1 MVSTPSPFRDAV
13 ADAATVNRSLDG
25 LRGLAARPT
34 LLYGAGAYA
43 DEVADFLATL
53 DVEPV
58 GSIVDPQYV
67 RPGLYSFESARREF
81 GDHNCV
87 IAHVRSFAESWKS
100 AERGLSG
107 RTDGLV
113 PLDCRFWRTHAS
125 HASPAALDGL
135 DWLYSQLTDDR
146 SRQTLVAW
154 VDTKR
159 TYRVG
164 RLPALRSRPQYF
176 PFDLPDFAPRADDV
190 VVDAGAY
197 TGDTLSEMLS
207 LLPDQ
212 RVARYVA
219 FEPDSRNAA
228 RIRELASQRDWGF
241 VDVVERGAWRTS
253 GELRFDAKGDS
264 RSSVSDAG
272 LQTIAVDT
280 IDARELAPT
289 FIKMDIEGAE
299 IAALEGAAET
309 IRRHAPRLAIAVYHS
324 LDDLLRVPKLLKELR
339 SDYQLDLR
347 AHSDYSEELVLY
359 ARRRDT
365 GRAGAP

>member
-1 MVSTPSPFRDAV
+1 MVSTTSPFRDAV
-13 ADAATVNRSLDG
+13 ADAATVNRSIDG

-53 DVEPV
+53 DVAPV

-81 GDHNCV
+81 GDYNCV
-87 IAHVRSFAESWKS
+87 IAHVRSFEESWKS
-100 AERGLSG
+100 AAVGLSG

-125 HASPAALDGL
+125 HAAPEGL
-135 DWLYSQLTDDR
+135 DWLYNQLTDDR

-159 TYRVG
+159 TFRVG
-164 RLPALRSRPQYF
+164 RLPVLRSRPQYF
-176 PFDLPDFAPRADDV
+176 PLDLPGFAPRADDV

-197 TGDTLSEMLS
+197 TGDTLAEMLS

-212 RVARYVA
+212 RVERYVA

-228 RIRELASQRDWGF
+228 RIRDLAAERGWGF

-264 RSSVSDAG
+264 RSLVSDAG

-280 IDARELAPT
+280 IDSRQLAPT

-299 IAALEGAAET
+299 VPALEGASET
-309 IRRHAPRLAIAVYHS
+309 IRRHAPRLAVAVYHS
-324 LDDLLRVPKLLKELR
+324 LDDLLRVPRLLRELR
-339 SDYQLDLR
+339 PDYQIDLR

-359 ARRRDT
+359 ARLPET
-365 GRAGAP
+365 GRGTS